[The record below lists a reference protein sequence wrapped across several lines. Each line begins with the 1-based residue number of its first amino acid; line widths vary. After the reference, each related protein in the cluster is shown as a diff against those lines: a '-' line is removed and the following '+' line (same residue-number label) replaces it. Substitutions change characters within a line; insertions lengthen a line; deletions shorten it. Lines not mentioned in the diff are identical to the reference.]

1 MVRNENYPGIYGPVP
16 KFLIKTPAQ
25 QNTFGYP
32 NFGSA
37 TLVIWSQSDGT
48 AGSGKRG
55 SSERERRQVLQSPT
69 DHKISVSYPCPHGYA
84 LSVPYLM
91 PPESEGLEK

>member
-55 SSERERRQVLQSPT
+55 SSERQRRQVSQSPR
-69 DHKISVSYPCPHGYA
+69 DDKISVSYPYPQGYA
-84 LSVPYLM
+84 L
-91 PPESEGLEK
+91 KNA